1 MKKQYLFILIL
12 ALLAI
17 GCSKENSDALA
28 DSFTLEVTIPEG
40 TAASDEVSIAGPC
53 FAENLILSP
62 KYARVRTIEI
72 NPGDFVSGKSL
83 EDGFWFESAELG
95 RELDA
100 DGSPVT
106 HTMKGAAGYTYQVSV
121 ARWTK
126 ERVEDLTEQ
135 RVSSS
140 WSLVG
145 TMNEWRLSLGLP
157 LTGTGDSRVL
167 KDVNCNGT
175 DAFKLVLDNSWI
187 INYGIGEP
195 NTVTR
200 VDKSSVTLTRDGGS
214 IQPAPGVYTLN
225 FNPRTCVLALDKTG
239 EYIPDPEPDSWA
251 VTGAFNGWAMD
262 TAIPLSLQ
270 KNSLYTASYVG
281 LTQATEADGEEAGFL
296 LVKNGSMEGFLGRA
310 GGRGTVSVGSATAL
324 EEGGGKMLVPAN
336 GYYEFSLDP
345 KNLTVTVSDSPAA
358 TQSSWSI
365 VGKFN
370 GWDQTA
376 GIPFYTYGTWHVAKN
391 VELTMVNGANDM
403 GFKFVKDK
411 SWDNNRGITGMSG
424 GDGGYKV
431 VDLDTEISLAQ
442 GGGNIQLPEEGF
454 YDVYMNAA
462 TDKAY
467 ILKAGS
473 AFLH

>member
-145 TMNEWRLSLGLP
+145 TMNEWNHQR
-157 LTGTGDSRVL
+157 
-167 KDVNCNGT
+167 
-175 DAFKLVLDNSWI
+175 
-187 INYGIGEP
+187 
-195 NTVTR
+195 
-200 VDKSSVTLTRDGGS
+200 DK
-214 IQPAPGVYTLN
+214 
-225 FNPRTCVLALDKTG
+225 
-239 EYIPDPEPDSWA
+239 
-251 VTGAFNGWAMD
+251 
-262 TAIPLSLQ
+262 
-270 KNSLYTASYVG
+270 
-281 LTQATEADGEEAGFL
+281 
-296 LVKNGSMEGFLGRA
+296 
-310 GGRGTVSVGSATAL
+310 
-324 EEGGGKMLVPAN
+324 
-336 GYYEFSLDP
+336 
-345 KNLTVTVSDSPAA
+345 
-358 TQSSWSI
+358 
-365 VGKFN
+365 
-370 GWDQTA
+370 
-376 GIPFYTYGTWHVAKN
+376 
-391 VELTMVNGANDM
+391 
-403 GFKFVKDK
+403 
-411 SWDNNRGITGMSG
+411 
-424 GDGGYKV
+424 
-431 VDLDTEISLAQ
+431 
-442 GGGNIQLPEEGF
+442 
-454 YDVYMNAA
+454 
-462 TDKAY
+462 
-467 ILKAGS
+467 
-473 AFLH
+473 